1 MKKTNKQFIVAQ
13 QWMASRNF
21 IKAIEILNKLLE
33 TSPSSIPYLMMRGEA
48 YLRIENFDAG
58 LTDFAQV
65 VQVDNKNLVALNNF
79 AVALIR
85 SNKHHEAKEIL
96 QYLLELDPNNFD
108 AYINLGNIHQTLF
121 ESQEAVNAALKALQ
135 INPRA
140 AIAYNNLGTAL
151 GDLNHIEDARQAY
164 ITANMLDESN
174 VSTYINLAQ
183 IEEKLGKRIEAKTLY
198 EKVLLRPN
206 ITPNEAELVKYYLSY
221 SYLYFGDLKRGWA
234 HYDLGFGSLLP
245 IGALR
250 SLRKFSHP
258 RWSGENLNG
267 QKLLIWRE
275 QGLGDEIVFSTC
287 LFDVASLG
295 INVILECEPRLIPAY
310 KRTFPQ
316 WQIRAELVGVDRY
329 PIVNDFDLQCP
340 LGSLPGIF
348 RNEINDFNY
357 DKTLFT
363 PTPDLKEKY
372 AALLAPYKDKL
383 LVGISWRGGKL
394 SVLRNNNYTSLLDW
408 KEILKLKNCQF
419 VNLQYGEC
427 EEELVEVEE
436 LYNVKIIRWPDLDLK
451 NDLESVMA
459 LVSNLHHVVSVG
471 TAIATIAPALGI
483 HTIFLT
489 QPSWLTLGEKDKFP
503 WFDCVTPLIASQGD
517 MVASKLELV
526 PSILLKK

>member
-135 INPRA
+135 INPRV

-250 SLRKFSHP
+250 S
-258 RWSGENLNG
+258 
-267 QKLLIWRE
+267 
-275 QGLGDEIVFSTC
+275 
-287 LFDVASLG
+287 
-295 INVILECEPRLIPAY
+295 
-310 KRTFPQ
+310 
-316 WQIRAELVGVDRY
+316 
-329 PIVNDFDLQCP
+329 
-340 LGSLPGIF
+340 
-348 RNEINDFNY
+348 
-357 DKTLFT
+357 
-363 PTPDLKEKY
+363 
-372 AALLAPYKDKL
+372 
-383 LVGISWRGGKL
+383 
-394 SVLRNNNYTSLLDW
+394 
-408 KEILKLKNCQF
+408 
-419 VNLQYGEC
+419 
-427 EEELVEVEE
+427 
-436 LYNVKIIRWPDLDLK
+436 
-451 NDLESVMA
+451 
-459 LVSNLHHVVSVG
+459 
-471 TAIATIAPALGI
+471 
-483 HTIFLT
+483 
-489 QPSWLTLGEKDKFP
+489 
-503 WFDCVTPLIASQGD
+503 
-517 MVASKLELV
+517 
-526 PSILLKK
+526 